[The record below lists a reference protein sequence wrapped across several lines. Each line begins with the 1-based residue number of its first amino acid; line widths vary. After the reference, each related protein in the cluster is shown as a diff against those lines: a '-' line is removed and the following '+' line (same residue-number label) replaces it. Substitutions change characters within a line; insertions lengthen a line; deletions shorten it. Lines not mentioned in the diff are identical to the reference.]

1 MSNIAIKVDG
11 LSKQYRIGKK
21 KERYQ
26 TLRDSLSDAVVS
38 PFRRARRLLH
48 GQATG
53 AAELDE
59 KIWALKHV
67 SFDVTHGEVVGI
79 IGCNGAGKSTLL
91 KILSRITEPTHGS
104 VEIHGRVGALLEV
117 GSGFHQE
124 LTGRENVYLNGAILG
139 MKKSEID
146 RKFDEIVAF
155 SEIEKFIDTPVKHY
169 SSGMHVRLAFAVAAH
184 LEPDILIVDEVLAVG
199 DAAFQKKCLG
209 KMGNVAK
216 EGRTVLLVSHNMLSI
231 QALCNRAMFIEEG
244 MMSFSGLT
252 AQVVSKY
259 LGSIEQLRA
268 QPLDMR
274 EDRTGGD
281 RFRFTGVQF
290 LNPET
295 MNPWNVLSSGQP
307 VIIRINYQSISPD
320 VLEDIKI
327 SFTIFTATGTHLF
340 GCNSRAVGVSL
351 HVHPGEGFTDC
362 YFPRLPLKA
371 GRYAYDLNAEKNSTE
386 LDWIKDAGAF
396 DVEMSDYYG
405 TGYLPSIEHPG
416 VLVDYAWREG
426 GREQNSASFSVS
438 SPSIT
443 P

>member
-1 MSNIAIKVDG
+1 MSSIAIKVDG

-21 KERYQ
+21 KEQYE
-26 TLRDSLSDAVVS
+26 TLRDVLCDALTS
-38 PFRRARRLLH
+38 PFRRARKILQ
-48 GQATG
+48 GQSTG

-59 KIWALKHV
+59 KIWALKHI
-67 SFDVTHGEVVGI
+67 SFDVAHGEVVGL
-79 IGCNGAGKSTLL
+79 IGSNGAGKSTLL
-91 KILSRITEPTHGS
+91 KILSRITEPTDGS

-139 MKKSEID
+139 MKKIEID

-199 DAAFQKKCLG
+199 DAAFQRKCLG

-231 QALCNRAMFIEEG
+231 QAMCDRAMFIENG
-244 MMSFSGLT
+244 MVSFSGTT
-252 AQVVSKY
+252 AQVVTKY
-259 LGSIEQLRA
+259 LGSMEQLRA
-268 QPLDMR
+268 QSLDMR
-274 EDRTGGD
+274 EDRIGGD
-281 RFRFTGVQF
+281 PFRFTCVQF

-295 MNPWNVLSSGQP
+295 KIPWTVLSSGQP
-307 VIIRINYQSISPD
+307 VIIRIGYCSQSSQVI
-320 VLEDIKI
+320 EDINI
-327 SFTIFTATGTHLF
+327 SFTLFTSTGTHLF
-340 GCNSRAVGVSL
+340 GCNSRAVGMKL
-351 HVHPGEGFTDC
+351 NVHPGEGFTDC
-362 YFPRLPLKA
+362 YLSRLPLKA
-371 GRYAYDLNAEKNSTE
+371 GRYAYDLNAEKNATV

-405 TGYLPSIEHPG
+405 TGYLPSIGQPG
-416 VLVDYAWREG
+416 VLVDYAWE
-426 GREQNSASFSVS
+426 
-438 SPSIT
+438 
-443 P
+443 

>member
-1 MSNIAIKVDG
+1 MSSIAIKVDS

-21 KERYQ
+21 PEQYK
-26 TLRDSLSDAVVS
+26 TLRDSLCDVLTS
-38 PFRRARRLLH
+38 PFRRTRKLLQ
-48 GQATG
+48 GQPSG

-59 KIWALKHV
+59 EIWALRQI
-67 SFDVTHGEVVGI
+67 SFDVAHGEVVGI

-91 KILSRITEPTHGS
+91 KILSRITEPTYGS

-139 MKKSEID
+139 MRKTEID

-199 DAAFQKKCLG
+199 DAGFQKKCLG

-231 QALCNRAMFIEEG
+231 QAMCDRAMFIEDG
-244 MMSFSGLT
+244 MVSFSGTT
-252 AQVVSKY
+252 AQVVTKY
-259 LGSIEQLRA
+259 LGSMEQ
-268 QPLDMR
+268 MR
-274 EDRTGGD
+274 TQSLVSRKDRIGGD
-281 RFRFTGVQF
+281 PFRFTCVQF

-295 MNPWNVLSSGQP
+295 MIPWNVLSSGQP
-307 VIIRINYQSISPD
+307 VLIRIRYCCQSPQVI
-320 VLEDIKI
+320 EDIKI
-327 SFTIFTATGTHLF
+327 SFTIFTPTGTHLF
-340 GCNSRAVGVSL
+340 GCNSRAVGMKI
-351 HVHPGEGFTDC
+351 HIHPGNGFTDC
-362 YFPRLPLKA
+362 LLSRLPLKA
-371 GRYAYDLNAEKNSTE
+371 GRYAYDLNAEKHSTV

-405 TGYLPSIEHPG
+405 TGYLPSIGEPG
-416 VLVDYAWREG
+416 VLVDYTW
-426 GREQNSASFSVS
+426 Q
-438 SPSIT
+438 
-443 P
+443 